1 MKTTLTKVSN
11 SLPAPVVT
19 FIQVVVSV
27 GISYLV
33 AWITTAVPHIHGPWV
48 VIYGAA
54 VALYYSAVAAAERAS
69 QATFLPELI
78 QLVVGIAL
86 IEAFFIYCL
95 QDYGSGSSAGYWG
108 LVDRPPPSGPDAD
121 SNPKPSFAAVQ
132 ALIATLTQL
141 GAS

>member
-54 VALYYSAVAAAERAS
+54 VALYYSAVAAAERKWPSWAWLLYL
-69 QATFLPELI
+69 LPSNLPPNSSI
-78 QLVVGIAL
+78 QGPIPTTPK
-86 IEAFFIYCL
+86 
-95 QDYGSGSSAGYWG
+95 G
-108 LVDRPPPSGPDAD
+108 L
-121 SNPKPSFAAVQ
+121 
-132 ALIATLTQL
+132 
-141 GAS
+141 